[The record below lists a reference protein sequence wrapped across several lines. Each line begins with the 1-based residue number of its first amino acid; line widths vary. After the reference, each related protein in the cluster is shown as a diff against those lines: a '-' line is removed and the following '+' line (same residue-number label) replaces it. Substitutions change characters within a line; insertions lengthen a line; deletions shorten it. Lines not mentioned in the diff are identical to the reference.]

1 MTRYCWYCRR
11 WPCDTDGGVPVVG
24 AGIAA
29 VAVLYRCAAALQLI
43 VVGTLAASS
52 DAPNVACLAC
62 AVRRS
67 LQEREVEKERE
78 EKKLQVEEMER
89 MKTWE
94 KGREVRVDS
103 WKGFKGDEKS
113 RTVVSGK

>member
-1 MTRYCWYCRR
+1 MHRF
-11 WPCDTDGGVPVVG
+11 VPSNP
-24 AGIAA
+24 AA
-29 VAVLYRCAAALQLI
+29 PHAAC
-43 VVGTLAASS
+43 
-52 DAPNVACLAC
+52 PAC

-113 RTVVSGK
+113 RTVVSGRRDTRGLAMRFL

>member
-1 MTRYCWYCRR
+1 M
-11 WPCDTDGGVPVVG
+11 
-24 AGIAA
+24 
-29 VAVLYRCAAALQLI
+29 
-43 VVGTLAASS
+43 
-52 DAPNVACLAC
+52 
-62 AVRRS
+62 
-67 LQEREVEKERE
+67 EKERE